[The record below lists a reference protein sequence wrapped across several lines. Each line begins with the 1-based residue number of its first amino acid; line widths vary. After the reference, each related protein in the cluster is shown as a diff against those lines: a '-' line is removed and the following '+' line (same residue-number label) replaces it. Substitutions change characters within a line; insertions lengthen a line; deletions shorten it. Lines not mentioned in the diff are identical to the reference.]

1 MVADE
6 STSTDSIVAEYRAKF
21 RTYEDFTERCKSL
34 VEQLLHN
41 AGLDAHVLSVTSRT
55 KEIDRVKAKCQ
66 RPESTYSALTD
77 ITDLAGLRIT
87 TFFADEVDKIGSLIE
102 DEFGIDAANSV
113 DKRKALAP
121 DRFGYLSRHFVCSL
135 SEEREDLPE
144 YSPFKGLVLEVQVRT
159 ILQHAWAEIE
169 HDLGY
174 KSREAIPA
182 IPRRRFA
189 RLAGLLELAD
199 DEFIR
204 IREELKVYEAGVSE
218 EIRVDPSKVQIDKA
232 SLIAYVSQDEAINRV
247 SASIAAGWDVSEDKT
262 VDSHY
267 VESQIPLLQF
277 LGLNTIED
285 VAAALRPREKLLV
298 DQARLEAAEDPQY
311 ERDEASPRGVALFRL
326 FVVMVAEKG
335 DSQFGVD
342 ARQAVGLRGHTREMV
357 DSAIRTTQEALRRS
371 NAGPH
376 ARVRLLTP
384 RRQARVV
391 P

>member
-1 MVADE
+1 MADDKQ
-6 STSTDSIVAEYRAKF
+6 TVDSIVAEYREKF

-121 DRFGYLSRHFVCSL
+121 DRFGYLSRHFVCWL
-135 SEEREDLPE
+135 SEERENLPE

-204 IREELKVYEAGVSE
+204 IRNELEEYVAGVPE
-218 EIRVDPSKVQIDKA
+218 EIREDPSTVQIDKD
-232 SLIAYVSQDEAINRV
+232 SLIAFVAQHAVVKRV
-247 SASIAAGWDVSEDKT
+247 DAEIAAIWKDELVPET
-262 VDSHY
+262 VETF
-267 VESQIPLLQF
+267 VERLVPLLRHVGF
-277 LGLNTIED
+277 ETIRD
-285 VAAALRPREKLLV
+285 VEAALVENEESLRDQV
-298 DQARLEAAEDPQY
+298 DRQY
-311 ERDEASPRGVALFRL
+311 
-326 FVVMVAEKG
+326 
-335 DSQFGVD
+335 
-342 ARQAVGLRGHTREMV
+342 
-357 DSAIRTTQEALRRS
+357 AIRPPAPGETNRGISLYRLALVLLATQGGTKAIADGFAAFGSSVGEEFA
-371 NAGPH
+371 
-376 ARVRLLTP
+376 
-384 RRQARVV
+384 QAIVASMPPGTV
-391 P
+391 PPSSS